1 MYLYT
6 YMYISATRIIK
17 DRGHELE
24 RKLQGWGFVSTTLDS
39 TEATVCGEK
48 KVRLSSEV
56 SGNLLQLS
64 H

>member
-1 MYLYT
+1 
-6 YMYISATRIIK
+6 MYISAMRIIK

-24 RKLQGWGFVSTTLDS
+24 RKLQGWGFVSTTWGS

-48 KVRLSSEV
+48 KGRLSSEV